1 VATRAPQVPT
11 FNGGALTMHTA
22 AAGDKVSGVTKPT
35 RVLVHNGSG
44 VSVTLTATV
53 PGNTSY
59 NVAAP
64 DKTFTIAAN
73 SFYVLTLLPE
83 YRDASDSYLVALG
96 WSATTD
102 VTWAVI
108 G

>member
-1 VATRAPQVPT
+1 MATRAPQVPT
-11 FNGGALTMHTA
+11 LNGGALTMYAA

-35 RVLVHNGSG
+35 RVLVHNDGDS
-44 VSVTLTATV
+44 SVTLTVTV
-53 PGNTSY
+53 PGNTAY

-64 DKTFTIAAN
+64 DKPFTIGAN
-73 SFYVLTLLPE
+73 SYYVLTLLPV
-83 YRDASDSYLVALG
+83 YRDAEDSYLISLT